1 MFRSTSFLLPL
12 NNTPREIQHE
22 KPNQPSS
29 HPHSSD
35 DDEEYSD
42 RRVVRFSKD
51 ERRKMSSTTLHE
63 VRLLRRSRDTM
74 RKGMFLLLICL
85 ATAVVFALLM
95 LQPMLERYYASFTAS
110 STIEHLNDSI
120 EKGVIQRLVQIPW
133 FGGWDIQIIAVRR
146 NI

>member
-12 NNTPREIQHE
+12 HD

-29 HPHSSD
+29 HSSD
-35 DDEEYSD
+35 DEED
-42 RRVVRFSKD
+42 CNKRVVRFSKD

-74 RKGMFLLLICL
+74 RKGMFLLMICL
-85 ATAVVFALLM
+85 GIAVVFALLM

-110 STIEHLNDSI
+110 STIEHLNQSI
-120 EKGVIQRLVQIPW
+120 EKGIIQRLVQIPW
-133 FGGWDIQIIAVRR
+133 FGGWDIQIIAVKR
-146 NI
+146 NV